1 MMTMSVQDYRQIAY
15 FNLQFLPEKKCFNYF
30 KHGGAKMIWLDV
42 SYTIVDWQDWRSLE
56 SVEKKRVGRRRRRR
70 RRETPLLSNPHLWA
84 SYLIFKIAAI
94 KAVKPKRP
102 WFQPFHDLLYNSST
116 SLTVKVKAKQNDN
129 WIRNNRGELSESIL
143 LWDLIVGYECP
154 LTFNKC

>member
-1 MMTMSVQDYRQIAY
+1 MSVQDYRQIAY
-15 FNLQFLPEKKCFNYF
+15 FNLQFLPEKKMLQLLQTWRCWNDMIGCFIHHCGLARL
-30 KHGGAKMIWLDV
+30 KKSWKCG
-42 SYTIVDWQDWRSLE
+42 
-56 SVEKKRVGRRRRRR
+56 KKRVGRRRRRRR

-84 SYLIFKIAAI
+84 SYLTFKIAAI